1 MLLVPD
7 AMSPHAAA
15 TPAPT
20 PRFRFPP
27 LTPERKRTLL
37 IVCLVWLATATLF
50 AIPYIAQAGA
60 MRWGIVVSHY
70 VVAAIAM
77 AVSLPL
83 LLTIAG
89 TARLPRGWAIAL
101 SSLAVLSTSAA
112 LASVDIAVFDRIA
125 LWFGETVSTAK
136 YSTRWSNNFAIFTSQ
151 MALIATAFWTL
162 ETLAL
167 NRRRLVQLEVIKTA
181 HAQAQSAANAARLS
195 ALRYQ
200 LNPHF
205 LFNTLNSISSL
216 VMTERTEQAEEM
228 LSQLSDFLRRTLVA
242 GADEQQTL
250 ERELETVDSYLAIER
265 VRFGER
271 LAVEIAC
278 PPDLREAAMPNFLLQ
293 PLVENAVKYGVAE
306 SDRQVTIRIEAMR
319 EGEDLVVVVEDDG
332 APIAAKSGGTGIGLK
347 NVAERL
353 DALYGPRGRVE
364 TVRREC
370 GFLSIVRLP
379 LALEDHR

>member
-1 MLLVPD
+1 MLQTPD
-7 AMSPHAAA
+7 AMRSHAQ
-15 TPAPT
+15 

-27 LTPERKRTLL
+27 LTPERKRTLA
-37 IVCLVWLATATLF
+37 IVCVVWIGTATLF
-50 AIPYIAQAGA
+50 ALPYLSQAQA
-60 MRWGIVVSHY
+60 MRWGIVFSHY
-70 VVAAIAM
+70 AVAGISM

-89 TARLPRGWAIAL
+89 TARLARWSAIAL
-101 SSLAVLSTSAA
+101 STLAVLATSAA
-112 LASVDIAVFDRIA
+112 LSSVDIIVFDRIVA
-125 LWFGETVSTAK
+125 WFGEASLAGS
-136 YSTRWSNNFAIFTSQ
+136 YRTRWISNFAVFTSQ

-167 NRRRLVQLEVIKTA
+167 NRRRLLQLEEIKTA
-181 HAQAQSAANAARLS
+181 HAQVQAAANAARLS

-216 VMTERTEQAEEM
+216 VMTGRKEQAEEM
-228 LSQLSDFLRRTLVA
+228 LAQLSDFLRRTLVA

-250 ERELETVDSYLAIER
+250 ERELETIDSYLAIER
-265 VRFGER
+265 VRFGDR

-278 PPDLREAAMPNFLLQ
+278 PPSLREAAMPGFLLQ
-293 PLVENAVKYGVAE
+293 PLVENAIKYGVAE
-306 SDRQVTIRIEAMR
+306 SDRQVTIRIEAMA
-319 EGEDLVVVVEDDG
+319 ECEDLVVVVEDDG
-332 APIAAKSGGTGIGLK
+332 APIARKDGSGTGGTGIGLR

-353 DALYGPRGRVE
+353 EALYGTRGRVE
-364 TVRREC
+364 TARRER

-379 LALEDHR
+379 LALDDAR